1 MRYQGSKCFEAMK
14 HWITEN
20 CLHYPDMVLFALHS
34 FGLPH
39 VPKPDAFPWG
49 WPLTLHAWGVLV
61 PWYFHLVI
69 LHITNR
75 DKKVCIHIFLQGFII
90 LLIFFFSVSE
100 TFSFKTKGTVCEF
113 SNIKKK
119 WMPTPETS
127 RSKLSYP

>member
-1 MRYQGSKCFEAMK
+1 MLRSNEALD
-14 HWITEN
+14 N
-20 CLHYPDMVLFALHS
+20 CELSSLPRCGFICVTFIRV
-34 FGLPH
+34 PH

-49 WPLTLHAWGVLV
+49 WPRTLHAWGVLFLCC
-61 PWYFHLVI
+61 FHLVI

-75 DKKVCIHIFLQGFII
+75 DKKVGMHVFLQGFII

-119 WMPTPETS
+119 WRTTLETS
-127 RSKLSYP
+127 RNKLNYL